1 MLKGNQS
8 SLYGPNAIGGTIH
21 IFTKKGSPGFKQN
34 TTFQSGSNDTGSI
47 YYSADGGNDKVTYYL
62 GLNRFLTNGISA
74 MNDNNE
80 SDSYENKGVHGSLDY
95 KLSDNL
101 KIQNTLRY
109 ISADFQYDAVAS
121 SSTDVRDASEN
132 TEGTYSFKILYDQD
146 KFNNS
151 FSYNK
156 TYIERNTTETTE
168 GNFQNY
174 FGYRDAFNFTG
185 TYNFDLDNRIVY
197 GLDAEF
203 DAARYDGDYA
213 PEANGFA
220 QMFFDKEADEHIYSQ
235 YFDYQ
240 VRPREKLF
248 GTIGLRNDHHS
259 ATGSKPSGRVTIAY
273 NLDNK
278 SKFRTS
284 FGSGI
289 SCLLYTSPSPRDGLL
304 SRMPSS
310 A

>member
-1 MLKGNQS
+1 M
-8 SLYGPNAIGGTIH
+8 
-21 IFTKKGSPGFKQN
+21 
-34 TTFQSGSNDTGSI
+34 
-47 YYSADGGNDKVTYYL
+47 
-62 GLNRFLTNGISA
+62 TNGISA
-74 MNDNNE
+74 MNDNDE

-121 SSTDVRDASEN
+121 ASTDVRDASEN

-168 GNFQNY
+168 CKFQNY

-185 TYNFDLDNRIVY
+185 TYNFNLDNRIVY

-213 PEANGFA
+213 PSATGWS
-220 QMFFDKEADEHIYSQ
+220 QIFFDKAADEHIYSQ

-240 VRPREKLF
+240 FRPREKLF
-248 GTIGLRNDHHS
+248 GTIGLRNDEHS
-259 ATGSKPSGRVTIAY
+259 ATGSKPS
-273 NLDNK
+273 
-278 SKFRTS
+278 
-284 FGSGI
+284 
-289 SCLLYTSPSPRDGLL
+289 
-304 SRMPSS
+304 
-310 A
+310 